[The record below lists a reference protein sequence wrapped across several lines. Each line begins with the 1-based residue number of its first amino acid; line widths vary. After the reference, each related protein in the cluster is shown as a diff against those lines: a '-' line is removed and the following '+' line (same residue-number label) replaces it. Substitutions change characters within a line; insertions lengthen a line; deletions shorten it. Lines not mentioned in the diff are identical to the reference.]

1 MNHPMHLHTSPQR
14 RPAVRRAARYAAF
27 CAAFCAA
34 LCAAPAAQATS
45 SDPYVGELMV
55 FGGGFCPLG
64 WLPADGRQL
73 DISGYEVLFLLLNTS
88 YGGNGVTT
96 FGLPDLR
103 GRSAVGLGNG
113 PGLAPQ
119 AQGQQGG
126 RETATLQ
133 PQNLPP
139 HIHQLPASTQSA
151 THATPAPGRVP
162 AAAQNGGAYASA
174 SANVNLQAASAA
186 PGSQPFSVR
195 GPFVAMQWCIAVEGI
210 YPSPY

>member
-1 MNHPMHLHTSPQR
+1 MNHSMPLHAF
-14 RPAVRRAARYAAF
+14 PAARRAALA
-27 CAAFCAA
+27 AAFCAA
-34 LCAAPAAQATS
+34 LFTAPAAQATVE
-45 SDPYVGELMV
+45 PMLGELMA
-55 FGGGFCPLG
+55 FGGSYCPRG
-64 WLPADGRQL
+64 WLPADGSL
-73 DISGYEVLFLLLNTS
+73 LNISGNEALYTLLGTT
-88 YGGNGVTT
+88 YGGNGMST

-103 GRSAVGLGNG
+103 GRSAVGQGTG

-119 AQGQQGG
+119 ARGQQGG

-133 PQNLPP
+133 LQNLPP

-174 SANVNLQAASAA
+174 SANVDLQATSAA

-195 GPFVAMQWCIAVEGI
+195 SPYLAMQWCIAVEGI
-210 YPSPY
+210 FPSQY